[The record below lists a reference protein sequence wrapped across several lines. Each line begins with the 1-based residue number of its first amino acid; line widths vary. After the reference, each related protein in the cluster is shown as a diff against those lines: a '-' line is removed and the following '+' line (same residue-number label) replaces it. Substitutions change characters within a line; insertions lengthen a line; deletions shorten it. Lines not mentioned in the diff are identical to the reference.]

1 MRRGEVKR
9 GEAGNREQGTGSTR
23 HRDGVKMSS
32 EGALV
37 KRFALTLLLVTI
49 SAVAHAEVRWCSI
62 SSLGPGQNL
71 IYPPIA
77 RAARV
82 GGHVM
87 ERVIFTPGGG
97 ATSFEF
103 ISGPK
108 MLSAALEEQMRR
120 WTISTNAVG
129 PDTCITL
136 AVADFMLD
144 ENSGDSSEKP
154 IDISIP
160 SILQLHVSTTP
171 VCLCDPAG
179 TVSRAPFYRRTG
191 DTILRAIRKLLG
203 LRDRVETQ
211 TF

>member
-1 MRRGEVKR
+1 MGLRWQRRWMRVK
-9 GEAGNREQGTGSTR
+9 AIC
-23 HRDGVKMSS
+23 VAVLL
-32 EGALV
+32 GA
-37 KRFALTLLLVTI
+37 I
-49 SAVAHAEVRWCSI
+49 SMVAHADARWCTM

-82 GGHVM
+82 SGHVM
-87 ERVIFTPGGG
+87 ERVIYSPGKG

-108 MLSAALEEQMRR
+108 MLSAALEEQMRG

-129 PDTCITL
+129 PDACMTL

-144 ENSGDSSEKP
+144 ENTGDSSANP

-160 SILQLHVSTTP
+160 SILQLHVFTTP
-171 VCLCDPAG
+171 ICLCDPAG
-179 TVSRAPFYRRTG
+179 TVSRAPFYRRAG

-203 LRDRVETQ
+203 LRDRIETQ

>member
-1 MRRGEVKR
+1 MPVK
-9 GEAGNREQGTGSTR
+9 GIVVA
-23 HRDGVKMSS
+23 VLL
-32 EGALV
+32 GA
-37 KRFALTLLLVTI
+37 A
-49 SAVAHAEVRWCSI
+49 SMVAHADARWCSI

-129 PDTCITL
+129 PDRCMTL

-144 ENSGDSSEKP
+144 ENSGDSSAKP
-154 IDISIP
+154 IDILIP
-160 SILQLHVSTTP
+160 SILQLYVSTTP

-191 DTILRAIRKLLG
+191 DTILRTIRKLLG